1 MTTSENN
8 LPVTPL
14 LKDIPAHQIIHI
26 ESLLAEKDLVI
37 AERDSQITKL
47 EDQIRWFK
55 EQIKLGQQRQFG
67 RSTEQS
73 TTLVQAEIIF
83 NDEAAS
89 EEETTETEVVEK
101 ITYTRRKKKSCGR
114 QLDMTLLPRERRVY
128 DLTAEEKRCACGCM
142 MEKIGEETSEQI
154 DHIPEQLKVIEHVRC
169 TYACRPCEVIKAAA
183 KPESPIPKS
192 MATANLITD
201 VIIKKYEHHLPLYRQ
216 SQILTQQGFAIAD
229 NTLGNWVMQGAEALF
244 LLGEAA
250 WEQLNHIHRLQC
262 DETPVKVLKPDKE
275 GYMWVYHSTEP
286 HNRFILFEFTLTR
299 AGEHPKQHLKNYH
312 GFLQTD
318 GYSGYNTQREQV
330 GIINVGCWDHARRKF
345 VDVIKIN
352 GNNKSGKAGD
362 ILHLI
367 GKLYEVEEGIRGQ
380 SAEERRARR
389 QEKAKPILELLHAKL
404 SKLQAPPQSALGK
417 AVYYALNQWEYL
429 SRYVEYGEVEIS
441 NCWTENQIRS
451 FALGRKNWLFVGN
464 ETSAN
469 KSALLYSLI
478 QTCKLNNINPR
489 RYLIYVLNQ
498 THRMRRKE
506 IDPVTL
512 LPQFIDKQLLA

>member
-8 LPVTPL
+8 LQTTPL
-14 LKDIPAHQIIHI
+14 LKDIPAHQVVYI
-26 ESLLAEKDLVI
+26 ESLLAEKNSVI
-37 AERDSQITKL
+37 AEKDLQITKL
-47 EDQIRWFK
+47 ENQIRWFK

-73 TTLVQAEIIF
+73 STLVQAEIIF
-83 NDEAAS
+83 NDEAAA
-89 EEETTETEVVEK
+89 EEETTETEAVEH
-101 ITYTRRKKKSCGR
+101 ITYTRHKKKSCGR
-114 QLDMTLLPRERRVY
+114 QLDTTLLPRERRVH
-128 DLTAEEKRCACGCM
+128 DLTDEEKKCVCGCM

-154 DHIPEQLKVIEHVRC
+154 DHVPEQLKVIEYVRY
-169 TYACRPCEVIKAAA
+169 TYACRPCETIKTAA
-183 KPESPIPKS
+183 KSESPIPKS
-192 MATANLITD
+192 MATATLITD

-216 SQILTQQGFAIAD
+216 SKIFTQQGLAIPD
-229 NTLGNWVMQGAEALF
+229 NTLGNWVMQAAEVLSP
-244 LLGEAA
+244 LGEAA
-250 WEQLNHIHRLQC
+250 WEQLNDIHRLQC
-262 DETPVKVLKPDKE
+262 DETPVKILKPDKE

-286 HNRFILFEFTLTR
+286 NNRFILFEFTLTR
-299 AGEHPKQHLKNYH
+299 SGENPKQHLKTYH

-318 GYSGYNTQREQV
+318 GYSGYNAQREQV

-345 VDVIKIN
+345 VDVVKVN
-352 GNNKSGKAGD
+352 GNNKSGKAGEM
-362 ILHLI
+362 LKLI
-367 GKLYEVEEGIRGQ
+367 SKLYEVEDEIRGK
-380 SAEERRARR
+380 SVEERRERR
-389 QEKAKPILELLHAKL
+389 QEKAKPILELMHAKL
-404 SKLQAPPQSALGK
+404 CNIHAPPQSALGK

-441 NCWTENQIRS
+441 NCWAENQIRPL
-451 FALGRKNWLFVGN
+451 ALGRKNWLFVGN

-478 QTCKLNNINPR
+478 QSCKLNDINPR

-498 THRMRRKE
+498 VHRMRRKE